1 MFKLV
6 CLIWLLVLSSFASL
20 ATSAGTAGIPICTV
34 PFPQPAGTLRF
45 DYDCGIQTHI
55 GYDSQCVA
63 SIVLKSDPR
72 IAACGFDG
80 TKMQPTG
87 ETRFKIARLTAFSA
101 IISKFLAAETTA
113 NTPLALGLTDAG
125 LEQFAQARGATIAT
139 GENWQTTVL
148 DALNDPNTTV
158 HFNLDQV
165 DVWQGVQRAA
175 SGQGGPTDWELL
187 QIQQNPQSWDTL
199 QFWKGGQPAPNPFK

>member
-1 MFKLV
+1 M
-6 CLIWLLVLSSFASL
+6 ASL
-20 ATSAGTAGIPICTV
+20 GNVSALTPGATENRVWEKSAAP
-34 PFPQPAGTLRF
+34 L
-45 DYDCGIQTHI
+45 
-55 GYDSQCVA
+55 
-63 SIVLKSDPR
+63 
-72 IAACGFDG
+72 
-80 TKMQPTG
+80 
-87 ETRFKIARLTAFSA
+87 ETRQANPLQTADRHQGNSSLA
-101 IISKFLAAETTA
+101 YDVALDSLLAAETTA